1 MHPLLMIG
9 ISVTLGVCGQ
19 LLFKHTMMRVGAV
32 DFSHLSTAIPAVASS
47 PFLWLGLC
55 CYGISTV
62 VWLMILSRVHLTY
75 AYPLLSV
82 GYILVVALSYF
93 IFKEPV
99 TWLRFG
105 GVLVIVAG
113 VIMVTH
119 N

>member
-9 ISVTLGVCGQ
+9 ISVFLGVCGQ
-19 LLFKHTMMRVGAV
+19 LLFKHTMMRVGTV
-32 DFSHLSTAIPAVASS
+32 DFSHLSIAIPAVASS

-62 VWLMILSRVHLTY
+62 VWLMILSRVQLSY
-75 AYPLLSV
+75 AYPLLST
-82 GYILVVALSYF
+82 GYILVVVLSYF

-113 VIMVTH
+113 VIMVTQ

>member
-1 MHPLLMIG
+1 MHPLAMIG
-9 ISVTLGVCGQ
+9 ISVSLGVCGQ
-19 LLFKHTMMRVGAV
+19 LLFKYTMMRVGTF
-32 DFSHLSTAIPAVASS
+32 DLSHLSTAIPTLAAS

-62 VWLMILSRVHLTY
+62 VWLMILSRVHLSF
-75 AYPLLSV
+75 AYPLLST
-82 GYILVVALSYF
+82 GYILVVVLSYL

-105 GVLVIVAG
+105 GVLVIVTG

-119 N
+119 

>member
-9 ISVTLGVCGQ
+9 ISITLGVCGQ

-32 DFSHLSTAIPAVASS
+32 DFGQLSTAIPAMASS

-55 CYGISTV
+55 CYGLSTV
-62 VWLMILSRVHLTY
+62 VWLMILSRVQLSY
-75 AYPLLSV
+75 AYPLLSM